1 MREPTVIE
9 SKAHTFY
16 LKKRG
21 VPKGCKQCLQGAKA
35 VLFLNGICQN
45 PNHCWWYCPISENR
59 KGKKETYINEIQ
71 ISSKEQTLQ
80 ELELI
85 QAKGLSITGGDP
97 LFEPN
102 LSNTLEY
109 IKFIK
114 NEKGNKFHI
123 HLYTNGLNFN
133 EKIANILART
143 GLDEIRFNP
152 PKERWNVI
160 KCALDKGMVVG
171 AEVPVIPN
179 VKKIEELK
187 EFIFYLDNI
196 GADFIN
202 LNEFEYC
209 PPNSQNLKNQGF
221 VLKEGTI
228 ASVKN
233 SKKSAITLLKEVAP
247 KVSLKIHFCT
257 IPAKDYWQLKER
269 YLRRAKSIKLPYE
282 QITSEGL
289 LLYAQIEGKRREIKE
304 FSTTLLNDLKFPR
317 KFMSYDEDYVKLPIW
332 LAIRE
337 SFTDLINKFNLK
349 GYIVEITPFRED
361 EYRQITE
368 KTPIELFKEE
378 MGLNEN

>member
-9 SKAHTFY
+9 SNAYTFY
-16 LKKRG
+16 LKKRSI
-21 VPKGCKQCLQGAKA
+21 PKGCQQCLQGAKA

-45 PNHCWWYCPISENR
+45 PNHCSWYCPISENR
-59 KGKKETYINEIQ
+59 KGKKDTYINEIQ
-71 ISSKEQTLQ
+71 IFSKEQILK

-85 QAKGLSITGGDP
+85 NAKGLSITGGDP

-102 LSNTLEY
+102 LINTLDY

-114 NEKGNKFHI
+114 NNKGNKFHI
-123 HLYTNGLNFN
+123 HLYTNGLNFD
-133 EKIANILART
+133 EEIAKKLAQA

-152 PKERWNVI
+152 PKEHWRVI
-160 KCALDKGMVVG
+160 KYALNKGMVVG

-179 VKKIEELK
+179 VKKLEDLK

-209 PPNSQNLKNQGF
+209 FPNSQNLKNQGY
-221 VLKEGTI
+221 LLEEGTI

-233 SKKSAITLLKEVAP
+233 SKKSAISLLKEIAP
-247 KVSLKIHFCT
+247 KVSLQIHFCT
-257 IPAKDYWQLKER
+257 IRAKDFWQLKER

-289 LLYAQIEGKRREIKE
+289 LLYAQIEGKRGEIKD
-304 FSTTLLNDLKFPR
+304 FSTMLLNELKFPR
-317 KFMSYDEDYVKLPIW
+317 KFIYYEEDYVRLPVWI
-332 LAIRE
+332 AIRE
-337 SFTDLINKFNLK
+337 SFIDLIDKYNLK
-349 GYIVEITPFRED
+349 GYIIEITPFRD
-361 EYRQITE
+361 DRYQQITE
-368 KTPIELFKEE
+368 KTPIRLFKKE
-378 MGLNEN
+378 MGLNED